1 MASEALLEGRRLRR
15 APHREHAAQAEA
27 VPDAAQALVAV
38 EGLVRVPDR
47 PFRPVVDVQADDVVG
62 ALLPGQPGHHV
73 GVDYAYPAVLPG
85 RRGQMAQM
93 SGVPAD
99 DLGRDLDYVHS

>member
-1 MASEALLEGRRLRR
+1 MMQQAVLETRRFRR
-15 APHREHAAQAEA
+15 APHRDHAARPQA
-27 VPDAAQALVAV
+27 VPDVAQALVAV
-38 EGLVRVPDR
+38 EGLVRVPDG

-73 GVDYAYPAVLPG
+73 GVDHVYPAVLPG

-93 SGVPAD
+93 GAVPAD
-99 DLGRDLDYVHS
+99 DLG